1 MVEPAT
7 ALPLSK
13 MYDPSKTPGKSM
25 MRTPGQKE
33 VLKLI
38 PYNDDTKKKL
48 EKVVKKNTRVNTRRF
63 SELINGKILRPVSSH
78 LF

>member
-1 MVEPAT
+1 
-7 ALPLSK
+7 
-13 MYDPSKTPGKSM
+13 M